1 MKCANCGTEIKAGRL
16 YCEQCGEEIKIV
28 PEFDL
33 EFEKQIKET
42 LDNLAKDV
50 ASETEN
56 ENEPSAEDFSVE
68 DSFDET
74 EQEDIEFSDSLK
86 DILNQPQFEWLKR
99 LHGKV
104 LIAILFLLAV
114 LGVCSVL
121 LLKHS
126 SVDTYE
132 YQYEQALMYADNHQ
146 MSEAISCMER
156 ALALNPDNED
166 AQLLLADY
174 YYEDGQKSNAILLMR
189 EVITLN
195 PDNIEEV
202 YDKLISIYIKENAFS
217 EIGDLLK
224 DCNNVKIL
232 SKYNSYVAN
241 VPEFNKI
248 GGDYDELISITMKG
262 NTSGSVYYT
271 LDGTEPDGTAEEYDH
286 PILLESG
293 KYVIKAIFI
302 NTYGIQSDVVT
313 MEYNINIIPPEAPTI
328 NLESGTYDE
337 PQLIEIIY
345 ETNAKVYYTVDGSV
359 PTTDSERYTE
369 PLEMPVGISNFSFV
383 VVNDKGAVS
392 ETVQRTYQLTMAAY
406 ISPELA
412 KQVLLNNLQVN
423 NIIADQAGHIVGRLG
438 YNTYEVKTAV
448 KLNEVV
454 YYILSE
460 NYVDTTGNVHE
471 AVKLYALDAITGDVF
486 NAYKIGESQ
495 YTLSSL

>member
-1 MKCANCGTEIKAGRL
+1 MKCAKCGSELKDGCL

-50 ASETEN
+50 VSETE
-56 ENEPSAEDFSVE
+56 EPSQEDVFQKI
-68 DSFDET
+68 D
-74 EQEDIEFSDSLK
+74 QEDIDFHDSLK
-86 DILNQPQFEWLKR
+86 DVFSMPRFKL
-99 LHGKV
+99 GKYLQGKF
-104 LIAILFLLAV
+104 LIALLVGIAV
-114 LGVCSVL
+114 FAVGCVL
-121 LLKHS
+121 LFRHT
-126 SVDTYE
+126 SVNSYE
-132 YQYEQALMYADNHQ
+132 YKYEQAIMYADNQQ
-146 MSEAISCMER
+146 MKEAIACMEQ

-166 AQLLLADY
+166 ARLMLTDFYYQNGDVSNAKLLLRDI
-174 YYEDGQKSNAILLMR
+174 ILSQP
-189 EVITLN
+189 E
-195 PDNIEEV
+195 NIEEV
-202 YDKLISIYIKENAFS
+202 YDKLIGICIKENAFS

-241 VPEFNKI
+241 VPDFNKR
-248 GGDYDELISITMKG
+248 GGEYDELISITLKG

-271 LDGTEPDGTAEEYDH
+271 MDGTEPDSTSEEYDH

-328 NLESGTYDE
+328 NLDSGTYDE

-345 ETNAKVYYTVDGSV
+345 ETNAKVYYTLDGSE
-359 PTTDSERYTE
+359 PTVDSARYTE

-383 VVNDKGAVS
+383 VVNDKGAMS
-392 ETVQRTYQLTMAAY
+392 EVIHRTYNLTMAAY
-406 ISPELA
+406 ITPELA

-423 NIIADQAGHIVGRLG
+423 GIIADQTGHIVGRLG
-438 YNTYEVKTAV
+438 YNTYDVKTAV
-448 KLNEVV
+448 KLNGVV
-454 YYILSE
+454 FYIITE
-460 NYVDTTGNVHE
+460 NYVDTTGSTHE
-471 AVKLYALDAITGDVF
+471 AVKSYALNAITGDVF
-486 NAYKIGESQ
+486 NAYKISEGQ
-495 YTLSSL
+495 YSLSSL